1 MSLSVLS
8 DDNSYFRLPRN
19 YHYCNDCARDVGC
32 GQCPMIWAKPLIDI
46 VNNNKARCCQNLPLS
61 RGYFDHDMSEII
73 VDVANPVHLKDSD
86 KDDDRKLTKI
96 KIYMSLISNKAS
108 FSLF

>member
-46 VNNNKARCCQNLPLS
+46 VNNNKARCCQNLPHS
-61 RGYFDHDMSEII
+61 RGYFDHDMSE
-73 VDVANPVHLKDSD
+73 KFFS
-86 KDDDRKLTKI
+86 
-96 KIYMSLISNKAS
+96 KADHCRCRQSSS
-108 FSLF
+108 FEGFR